1 MERLLESFLQNDVG
15 SILQIV
21 EKRKVKLPKHVGIDA
36 YGGSK
41 QKLHVFLNM
50 ALEVSGWRQAQIALP
65 TVLTEYER

>member
-1 MERLLESFLQNDVG
+1 
-15 SILQIV
+15 V